1 MGIRGKRERLKARQ
15 TNLPAQEKSLPFPF
29 DRENGMKMKNS
40 ADHCCA
46 TSLSNFRL
54 KTGFST
60 ASTFKFTG
68 AVRQNPQ
75 KPWSA
80 PCCH

>member
-1 MGIRGKRERLKARQ
+1 MGIRGKRERLKVRQ

-60 ASTFKFTG
+60 ASTFEFTG
-68 AVRQNPQ
+68 RAPQ
-75 KPWSA
+75 ARGPVE
-80 PCCH
+80 